1 MNLRSIS
8 HSFPART
15 HGRYLLQVPDSDHP
29 CPLLVG
35 FHGYAENAE
44 IHLRH
49 LSRIPG
55 ADLWLTASVQALHP
69 FYKRTTGEVIASWM
83 TSLDRDLAI
92 ADNISYVAGVVA
104 EITREQPTDGRLV
117 YAGFSQ
123 GAAMAYRAAA
133 YAGHPCHGVIV
144 LGGDLPPDVKVDLS
158 VRLPPILLGRGRR
171 DEWYTQQKMDADLEF
186 FALHG
191 ASVSPVVFEGGHG
204 WAAEF
209 LEAAA
214 QFLDRVKSRSIL
226 AAEH

>member
-1 MNLRSIS
+1 MNLKSIVRSL
-8 HSFPART
+8 PART
-15 HGRYLLQVPDSDHP
+15 HGRYLLQLPDGDSP
-29 CPLLVG
+29 RPLLVG

-55 ADLWLTASVQALHP
+55 AELWLTASVQALHP

-83 TSLDRDLAI
+83 TRLDRDLAV
-92 ADNISYVAGVVA
+92 ADNVSYVAGVVA
-104 EITREQPTDGRLV
+104 EIKREQPTDGRLV

-133 YAGHPCHGVIV
+133 YAEHPCQGLVV
-144 LGGDLPPDVKVDLS
+144 LGGDVPPEVKGDLS

-186 FALHG
+186 FALRG
-191 ASVSPVVFEGGHG
+191 ASVSPIVFEGGHG
-204 WAAEF
+204 WADEF

-214 QFLDRVKSRSIL
+214 RFLGQVKSRSIL
-226 AAEH
+226 AAQH